1 MQEDR
6 ADHNASQR
14 LKHAQ
19 DRAQPR
25 PGILHAVLQE
35 DRSTDVIQEGDQR
48 NDPEIRQ
55 DAPKLQRR
63 SQRAV
68 DQAHNG
74 HEQADI
80 EGERLPVFLLQN
92 ARALHVQQLERPR
105 KDGQHSKQE
114 AALRARRDI
123 FKKEPYADGQDGQG
137 DDGRSGQLLPEQHRL
152 HHRNKRGVHKV
163 DRCDCSDR
171 QIQIRQI
178 QKDLCRHR
186 PENAVQRD
194 LRQTA
199 QFDGWG
205 LAPDAACQKQ
215 QEHAA
220 ASASDQQ
227 RRDGHGLL
235 CRQLDER
242 RAKSVQKRRGRRKY
256 GAFEACLFHFS
267 LSDVKKSYALRRMP
281 PVVRRR
287 HTQRRIWAVSSWYSI
302 SSRSRRMAS
311 SVAKYAALLS

>member
-1 MQEDR
+1 MEPFVLSLRALLTIRKQMLPRISTQESIWAERQLLMQQDR
-6 ADHNASQR
+6 TDHNASQR

-123 FKKEPYADGQDGQG
+123 F
-137 DDGRSGQLLPEQHRL
+137 
-152 HHRNKRGVHKV
+152 
-163 DRCDCSDR
+163 
-171 QIQIRQI
+171 
-178 QKDLCRHR
+178 
-186 PENAVQRD
+186 
-194 LRQTA
+194 
-199 QFDGWG
+199 
-205 LAPDAACQKQ
+205 
-215 QEHAA
+215 
-220 ASASDQQ
+220 
-227 RRDGHGLL
+227 
-235 CRQLDER
+235 
-242 RAKSVQKRRGRRKY
+242 
-256 GAFEACLFHFS
+256 
-267 LSDVKKSYALRRMP
+267 
-281 PVVRRR
+281 
-287 HTQRRIWAVSSWYSI
+287 
-302 SSRSRRMAS
+302 
-311 SVAKYAALLS
+311 